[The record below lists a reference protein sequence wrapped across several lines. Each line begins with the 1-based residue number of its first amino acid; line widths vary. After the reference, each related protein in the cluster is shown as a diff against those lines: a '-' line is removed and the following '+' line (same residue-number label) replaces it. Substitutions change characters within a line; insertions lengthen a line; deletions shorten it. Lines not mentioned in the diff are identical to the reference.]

1 MALAYTFG
9 GGMAMEAPG
18 RALYDSFPAI
28 RDWFAQVAEWTGVS
42 PDRILTED
50 FTAAFHS
57 GDVSAHPDLRF
68 VAEARQAAYSI
79 GIADVLADRGIR
91 PDIIGGSSLGFQIGA
106 TIAGAIDRREFFEY
120 LRHATSSP
128 LHPEG
133 EPPQG
138 IAVCVVP
145 HDEGVEGFIG
155 GRAGV
160 DLACEIGQFIDGRNG
175 MYMFSGY
182 VDALR
187 ELAAEKPAGLVNVVT
202 VLGGGH
208 SPLQQFRHDW
218 IAPHVAGMTFTDPA
232 VPLVSGLSDRKL
244 TTAGEVRADLL
255 ANSITT
261 TRMAHVI
268 RGLEREGTQL
278 ALVLGVSSGAGMFV
292 FPFQVFP
299 VVAPADFEAVG
310 SAVYE
315 AGIPLGAR

>member
-1 MALAYTFG
+1 M
-9 GGMAMEAPG
+9 
-18 RALYDSFPAI
+18 
-28 RDWFAQVAEWTGVS
+28 
-42 PDRILTED
+42 LTED
-50 FTAAFHS
+50 FTAAFYS
-57 GDVSAHPDLRF
+57 GDISAHPDLRF

-79 GIADVLADRGIR
+79 GIADALADRGIR
-91 PDIIGGSSLGFQIGA
+91 PDIIGGSSLGFMIGA

-120 LRHATSSP
+120 LRHSTSSP

-145 HDEGVEGFIG
+145 HTEGVEGFLG
-155 GRAGV
+155 DRTDV
-160 DLACEIGQFIDGRNG
+160 HLACEIGQFIDGKNG

-208 SPLQQFRHDW
+208 SPLQQFRYDW
-218 IAPHVAGMTFTDPA
+218 IAPHVETMTFSDPK

-244 TTAGEVRADLL
+244 TTAEEVRTDLL
-255 ANSITT
+255 RNSVTT
-261 TRMAHVI
+261 TQMAYVI
-268 RGLEREGTQL
+268 RGLDREGTQL
-278 ALVLGVSSGAGMFV
+278 ALVLGVSSAAGMFV

-299 VVAPADFEAVG
+299 VAAPSDFEAVG
-310 SAVYE
+310 SAIYE
-315 AGIPLGAR
+315 AGIPLSAG